1 MSAPRSECLGFR
13 ELIDARLDAPLGLAD
28 AQSLEAHLGV
38 CRECAHYRD
47 EVRELRAALVALPT
61 LEFPEHELAV
71 VWTRTVASDARMGRP
86 RARRAQN
93 LRYFAACAAAALLT
107 VVALTI
113 VVTHDGDVSDDELAR
128 AENELRLV
136 MGHADRALSLAER
149 AALGMAV
156 GRGVRDPVE
165 KTRIATTRDVLVGI
179 VSPSF
184 ERTGADAPAPRPRRG
199 PKPRSDRSRRRR
211 RS

>member
-1 MSAPRSECLGFR
+1 YAVLHIATHGQFSSNAANTFILAWDRPINVSELGQMLQSEANSPQPIELLVLSAC
-13 ELIDARLDAPLGLAD
+13 
-28 AQSLEAHLGV
+28 Q
-38 CRECAHYRD
+38 
-47 EVRELRAALVALPT
+47 T
-61 LEFPEHELAV
+61 AV
-71 VWTRTVASDARMGRP
+71 
-86 RARRAQN
+86 
-93 LRYFAACAAAALLT
+93 
-107 VVALTI
+107 
-113 VVTHDGDVSDDELAR
+113 GDR
-128 AENELRLV
+128 
-136 MGHADRALSLAER
+136 R

-199 PKPRSDRSRRRR
+199 PKPRSDWSRRRR